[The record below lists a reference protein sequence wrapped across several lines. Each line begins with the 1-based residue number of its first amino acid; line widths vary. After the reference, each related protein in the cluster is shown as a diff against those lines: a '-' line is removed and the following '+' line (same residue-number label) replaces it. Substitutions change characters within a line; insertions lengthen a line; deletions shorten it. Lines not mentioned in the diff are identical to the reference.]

1 MSERKRF
8 RSVCFTL
15 NNYTQEEIQHIRLS
29 SDGGNF
35 KYIVFQQER
44 GAAGTPHLQGY
55 AQRAQPTEFNT
66 WKRLLGA
73 RCHLEQSRGTPA
85 QNREYCT
92 KDIDRI
98 PGTVIYEKGEIP
110 VQGERNDLTAI
121 FEAAKDQSISVRDLV
136 DTNGAAFIR
145 YHKGI
150 LSVRSIF
157 SEHRTVKTKVFW
169 FYGSTGLG
177 KSFECARLAPNAFY
191 KDMSS
196 HWWCGYDPNEHDDVV
211 FEDYRCDFAKFH
223 VMLRLLDFT
232 KLSVQTKGGNVNF
245 RAKRIFISTPR
256 SPLETW
262 AGRVEEELQQLL
274 RRIEV
279 VVEFTP
285 SPFTDNGRVIANKVF
300 HKGSPAD
307 LVVNDVGAGD
317 QPLGVA
323 EPPAEEV
330 VVEDAPGRRTRRRV
344 IADDDAAEAFAA
356 DEPPAPSQQFIAR
369 RLRQEAYFDNFLNE
383 LAELSDDDFNF

>member
-1 MSERKRF
+1 MTERKRF

-15 NNYTQEEIQHIRLS
+15 NNYTALELQCIYNEAS
-29 SDGGNF
+29 GGAF
-35 KYIVFQQER
+35 KYIVLQQER
-44 GAAGTPHLQGY
+44 GAVGTPHIQGY

-92 KDIDRI
+92 KDADRI

-110 VQGERNDLTAI
+110 VQGERNDLSEV
-121 FEAAKDQSISVRDLV
+121 FEAAKDQSMSIRDLV

-157 SEHRTVKTKVFW
+157 SDHRTAKTKVFW
-169 FYGSTGLG
+169 FYGATGLG
-177 KSFECARLAPNAFY
+177 KSYECARLAPNAFY

-232 KLSVQTKGGNVNF
+232 KLSIQTKGGNVNF

-262 AGRVEEELQQLL
+262 VGRSEEDLQQLL

-285 SPFTDNGRVIANKVF
+285 SPFTDNGRVIANKIF

-307 LVVNDVGAGD
+307 LVINDSGSGD
-317 QPLGVA
+317 QQLGIA
-323 EPPAEEV
+323 QPAPEEV
-330 VVEDAPGRRTRRRV
+330 DVEVAGVRRTRRRV
-344 IADDDAAEAFAA
+344 VADDDNIVIAA
-356 DEPPAPSQQFIAR
+356 DEPPAPSQQRTHDVA
-369 RLRQEAYFDNFLNE
+369 FDDFLANIE
-383 LAELSDDDFNF
+383 NLIDEDFNFNF

>member
-1 MSERKRF
+1 MNN
-8 RSVCFTL
+8 FTP
-15 NNYTQEEIQHIRLS
+15 EEVQHIYHEADS
-29 SDGGNF
+29 GAF

-73 RCHLEQSRGTPA
+73 RCHFEQSRGTPA
-85 QNREYCT
+85 QNRVYCT
-92 KDIDRI
+92 KDADRI
-98 PGTVIYEKGEIP
+98 RGTVIYEKGEVPI
-110 VQGERNDLTAI
+110 QGERNDLSEV
-121 FEAAKDQSISVRDLV
+121 FEAAKDQSISIRDLV

-157 SEHRTVKTKVFW
+157 SEHRSIKTKVFW
-169 FYGSTGLG
+169 FYGATGLG
-177 KSFECARLAPNAFY
+177 KSYECARLAPDAFY

-196 HWWCGYDPNEHDDVV
+196 FWWCGYDPNEHDDVV

-256 SPLETW
+256 SPHETW
-262 AGRVEEELQQLL
+262 IGRSEEDLQQLL

-285 SPFTDNGRVIANKVF
+285 SPFTDNGRVIANKIF
-300 HKGSPAD
+300 HKGSPLD
-307 LVVNDVGAGD
+307 LIVNDSSTGD
-317 QPLGVA
+317 QQPGVA
-323 EPPAEEV
+323 NTIAQEV
-330 VVEDAPGRRTRRRV
+330 VVDIAEERRTRRRV
-344 IADDDAAEAFAA
+344 IADDDAPSAIAA
-356 DEPPAPSQQFIAR
+356 DEPPVLSQQPIT
-369 RLRQEAYFDNFLNE
+369 RQELILSEFLHELDEIDIDDYNF
-383 LAELSDDDFNF
+383 